1 MIFLLQVHTGYAS
14 MYLYLKTMKRERSIV
29 RGMKT
34 VNTPIGV
41 VNIDSMDDYDYYVR
55 KLISDDFA
63 DCLKDEIERQNKE
76 DDGNTENDAIYA
88 VEESWQRYLGDVR
101 DELESILHRLNQIES
116 ERLGPVKFRNLYGRL
131 NILAEDINSRL

>member
-1 MIFLLQVHTGYAS
+1 
-14 MYLYLKTMKRERSIV
+14 
-29 RGMKT
+29 MKT

-41 VNIDSMDDYDYYVR
+41 VNIDSMDDYDYYIR

-63 DCLKDEIERQNKE
+63 DCLKDEIEKRNEKDG
-76 DDGNTENDAIYA
+76 DDTENDAIYA

-101 DELESILHRLNQIES
+101 DDLESILHRLNQIDS

-131 NILAEDINSRL
+131 STLAEDINSRL